1 MCIVIDLGFALGI
14 AKPMV
19 GVLSA
24 LEDPVDAL
32 RAAVLSKMGE
42 RGQIRGGI
50 IDGPVVQL
58 FLPYLT
64 H

>member
-1 MCIVIDLGFALGI
+1 
-14 AKPMV
+14 MV